1 MTKKIATAE
10 VSFYF
15 EGDITQAAFDKVTK
29 RVQQYINGTE
39 LETTASFFLSRKDI
53 KVFISYDITD
63 ENEYKVYDYLG
74 KRLTTLIDWHKEAAT
89 YGWNYSSIVQAGALQ
104 QVSA

>member
-1 MTKKIATAE
+1 MTSKIATAE

-15 EGDITQAAFDKVTK
+15 ENDITQAAFDKVVK

-39 LETTASFFLSRKDI
+39 LETTASFFLSRKDV

-89 YGWNYSSIVQAGALQ
+89 YGWNYSSIVQASALKQ
-104 QVSA
+104 AI